1 MIELFFNSPE
11 YMSISGA
18 VFAIL
23 GSIVLAFAMSRVFWE
38 LGFGI
43 KAISTSIQ
51 SMNGRGDIFVFRGLD
66 TRIERAQK
74 YAKLPTFIGIL
85 LVCLSLPFQAFSL
98 YLSATE
104 TQKKEYI
111 EQQKEYEINSKLEAL
126 QNKIESIQQEFK
138 ENHKSSEAR
147 LEELR
152 KQQGELFNGLNE
164 RINKL
169 AHNKRLKRDC
179 QRVAFPV
186 PMSCG
191 GYGCCV

>member
-1 MIELFFNSPE
+1 MIEFFNSPE
-11 YMSISGA
+11 YISILGA

-43 KAISTSIQ
+43 NAISTSIQ
-51 SMNGRGDIFVFRGLD
+51 SMNGMDDTFVFRGLN

-74 YAKLPTFIGIL
+74 YSKSPTLIGIL
-85 LVCLSLPFQAFSL
+85 LVCLSLPLQAFSL
-98 YLSATE
+98 YLSSTE
-104 TQKKEYI
+104 AQKKEYI
-111 EQQKEYEINSKLEAL
+111 EQQKEYDINLKLEAL

-152 KQQGELFNGLNE
+152 KLQSELYNGLNE
-164 RINKL
+164 RVNKL
-169 AHNKRLKRDC
+169 AHNKRLKKVC
-179 QRVAFPV
+179 Q
-186 PMSCG
+186 
-191 GYGCCV
+191 

>member
-51 SMNGRGDIFVFRGLD
+51 SISGRGDTFVFRGLD

-74 YAKLPTFIGIL
+74 YAKLPTFIGIF

-98 YLSATE
+98 YLSSIDA
-104 TQKKEYI
+104 QKKEYM
-111 EQQKEYEINSKLEAL
+111 EQQKENEINSKLEAL
-126 QNKIESIQQEFK
+126 QNKVESIQLDFK
-138 ENHKSSEAR
+138 ENHKSSEAG

-152 KQQGELFNGLNE
+152 KQQSELFYGLNE
-164 RINKL
+164 RINEL
-169 AHNKRLKRDC
+169 THNK
-179 QRVAFPV
+179 AFK
-186 PMSCG
+186 SDS
-191 GYGCCV
+191 

>member
-1 MIELFFNSPE
+1 MIELFFSNPE

-23 GSIVLAFAMSRVFWE
+23 GSIVLAFAMSKVFWE

-51 SMNGRGDIFVFRGLD
+51 SMSSGGDVYVFRGLD

-74 YAKLPTFIGIL
+74 YAKLPTLFGIL

-98 YLSATE
+98 YLSSTE
-104 TQKKEYI
+104 AHKKEYI
-111 EQQKEYEINSKLEAL
+111 EQQREYEINSKLETL
-126 QNKIESIQQEFK
+126 QNKVESIQLEFK
-138 ENHKSSEAR
+138 ENRKSSEVGF
-147 LEELR
+147 EELR
-152 KQQGELFNGLNE
+152 KQQNELFNGLNK

-169 AHNKRLKRDC
+169 AHNK
-179 QRVAFPV
+179 AFK
-186 PMSCG
+186 SDS
-191 GYGCCV
+191 